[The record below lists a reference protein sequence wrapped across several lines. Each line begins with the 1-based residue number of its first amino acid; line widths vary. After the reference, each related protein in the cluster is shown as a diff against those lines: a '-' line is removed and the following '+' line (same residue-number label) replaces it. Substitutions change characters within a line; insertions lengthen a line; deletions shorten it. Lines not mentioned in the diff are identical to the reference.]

1 MSTGPSLGLACSHRG
16 SRKEEARLSPT
27 EHARGTLRA
36 DETLQRVRIQ
46 LAKEQRAG
54 RVRLVPLRSAELL
67 QQLRVK
73 VRVRG
78 RRVHGEV
85 ARAAQLMAPEKV
97 RTLRVEQQGYLWGSA
112 GAVMSSLLASSAVVG
127 TRRGEHAPSSE
138 SEQRG
143 YLWLL
148 EQRGYLSLLESEG
161 TSH

>member
-1 MSTGPSLGLACSHRG
+1 MCRRRRRDATQAAAVDIRRG
-16 SRKEEARLSPT
+16 HL
-27 EHARGTLRA
+27 
-36 DETLQRVRIQ
+36 
-46 LAKEQRAG
+46 EQRG
-54 RVRLVPLRSAELL
+54 RTLGKRRRTCSRRRHHRCRRRC
-67 QQLRVK
+67 QQHWQWQWQGSHKTVG
-73 VRVRG
+73 RVRG

-127 TRRGEHAPSSE
+127 TRRGGHAPSSE

>member
-1 MSTGPSLGLACSHRG
+1 MLAACKCSPRR
-16 SRKEEARLSPT
+16 SREEEARLSPT

-54 RVRLVPLRSAELL
+54 RVGLVPLRSSELL

-112 GAVMSSLLASSAVVG
+112 GAVMSSLLASSAMVG
-127 TRRGEHAPSSE
+127 TRRGGHAPSSE
-138 SEQRG
+138 SEERG